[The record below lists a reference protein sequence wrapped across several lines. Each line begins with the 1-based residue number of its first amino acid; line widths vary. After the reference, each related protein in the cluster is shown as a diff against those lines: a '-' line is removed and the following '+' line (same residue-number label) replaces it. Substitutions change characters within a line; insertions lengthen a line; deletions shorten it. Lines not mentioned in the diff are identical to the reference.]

1 MRVTYKVET
10 ESDLFSL
17 LGQVG
22 YPRFF
27 EFTLKYGPKRLS
39 AGLKPLKPSV
49 YAGITNICATSKAVR
64 LTEFRPSVVL
74 TNTRSVA

>member
-10 ESDLFSL
+10 EIGLISH

-27 EFTLKYGPKRLS
+27 EFTPKFEPKRLS

-49 YAGITNICATSKAVR
+49 YAGITNM
-64 LTEFRPSVVL
+64 
-74 TNTRSVA
+74 